1 LLSEAFRTNPSMWG
15 PDNFHP
21 SVTGYAAAAAALLP
35 SVAAAVGVGPESFI
49 HPEPFRGEAVLPIA
63 EAAVQAVR
71 TAGTEVAATRVAGN
85 ERGPRG
91 RWAQLRHRRRHPKP
105 DVDKV
110 DEGLPETDT
119 VAEPLSAG

>member
-1 LLSEAFRTNPSMWG
+1 
-15 PDNFHP
+15 
-21 SVTGYAAAAAALLP
+21 
-35 SVAAAVGVGPESFI
+35 
-49 HPEPFRGEAVLPIA
+49 VLPIA

-91 RWAQLRHRRRHPKP
+91 RWAQLRHRRRHPKA

-110 DEGLPETDT
+110 AEALPETGT
-119 VAEPLSAG
+119 VVEPLPAG